1 MVITNAFTVDVEDYY
16 QVSAFERYVSRDK
29 WDQYESRVEANT
41 RRMLNLLD
49 RHGVKATFFVLGWV
63 GQRYPKLVREIQN
76 AGHEI
81 ASHGYWH
88 QLIYN
93 QTPEEFRK
101 DIRLSRKVL
110 EDIIGEQV
118 FIYRAPSFSV
128 TEQSRWAIEIL
139 IEEGF
144 SIDSSI
150 FPIYHDRY
158 GIPGAKPFLHQ
169 ITTSVGSLW
178 EFPPS
183 VVRFAGHNLPVSGG
197 GYFRLFPL
205 FWTAWCL
212 KHIGRST
219 GQPFIFYVH
228 PWETDPDQPCFR
240 QASLKSR
247 FRHYI
252 NLRKTLEKLGTL
264 LPKFRFGTVSE
275 VIENYTAQQGPPL
288 AGAEDSAAT
297 PQSRLWAPKR
307 LARVSQRPKP
317 IGQSGDPA

>member
-16 QVSAFERYVSRDK
+16 HVSAFERYVPRDN
-29 WDQYESRVEANT
+29 WDRYESRVVTNT
-41 RRMLNLLD
+41 RRMLGLLD
-49 RHGVKATFFVLGWV
+49 RHNVKATFFILGWV
-63 GQRYPKLVREIQN
+63 GQHYPQLVREIHQ

-88 QLIYN
+88 RLIYN
-93 QTPEEFRK
+93 QTPEEFRD
-101 DIRLSRKVL
+101 DIRLSRKLL
-110 EDIIGEQV
+110 EDIIGERV

-139 IEEGF
+139 IEEGY

-169 ITTSVGSLW
+169 IDTSVGSLW

-183 VVRFAGHNLPVSGG
+183 IVRLAGQNLPVSGG

-205 FWTAWCL
+205 FWTTWCL
-212 KHIGRST
+212 KYIGRTT

-228 PWETDPDQPCFR
+228 PWETDPEQPRLFKN
-240 QASLKSR
+240 ASLKSR

-252 NLRKTLEKLGTL
+252 NLRTTLQKLDML
-264 LPKFRFGTVSE
+264 LPNFRFGTVSE
-275 VIENYTAQQGPPL
+275 VIGNYAAQQGLSDAIPQL
-288 AGAEDSAAT
+288 AHKKAIS
-297 PQSRLWAPKR
+297 
-307 LARVSQRPKP
+307 
-317 IGQSGDPA
+317 

>member
-1 MVITNAFTVDVEDYY
+1 MPSGNKKRKLSCIAIMVITNAFTVDVEDYY
-16 QVSAFERYVSRDK
+16 QVSAFERYVSRDQ
-29 WDQYESRVEANT
+29 WDQHENRVEANT
-41 RRMLNLLD
+41 RHMLSLLS

-63 GQRYPKLVREIQN
+63 GQRYPQLVREIHQ

-88 QLIYN
+88 RLIYN
-93 QTPEEFRK
+93 QTPEEFRD

-110 EDIIGEQV
+110 EDIIGVQV
-118 FIYRAPSFSV
+118 YIYRAPSFSI
-128 TEQSRWAIEIL
+128 TERSRWALEIL
-139 IEEGF
+139 VEEGF

-169 ITTSVGSLW
+169 ITTPVGSLW

-183 VVRFAGHNLPVSGG
+183 VVRFAGQNLPVSGG

-205 FWTAWCL
+205 FWTIRCL
-212 KHIGRST
+212 KKIGRST

-228 PWETDPDQPCFR
+228 PWEIDPEQPRFK

-252 NLRKTLEKLGTL
+252 NLRKTQQKLDSL
-264 LPKFRFGTVSE
+264 LPKFCFGKVSE
-275 VIENYTAQQGPPL
+275 VIENYAAQQGLSDAIP
-288 AGAEDSAAT
+288 
-297 PQSRLWAPKR
+297 R
-307 LARVSQRPKP
+307 LADEKT
-317 IGQSGDPA
+317 IL